1 MTKREGYGYFLE
13 LHNKLKGLLDYKS
26 TDNIAK
32 HNLMNDFAANGE
44 FGISRGQTLQVVTK
58 NGWRKGVPP
67 LKAVSLD
74 IE

>member
-1 MTKREGYGYFLE
+1 
-13 LHNKLKGLLDYKS
+13 
-26 TDNIAK
+26 
-32 HNLMNDFAANGE
+32 MNDFAANGE